1 MSLVTDDG
9 PSADEWRMQ
18 AEDQMLI
25 EGVRGALDAEN
36 FRRGRRRGQHA
47 VLRSGSGRPTIKSSF
62 RLPGYFWA
70 RWRAPVPS
78 SRGRVRIAALS
89 AAVGE
94 EKKFVT
100 AWTQVRSRYRLQS
113 AKEALERLQ
122 SAWFATEVRR
132 LIDRAA
138 DNPSHRSLSDAIVR
152 DLLRIPDRGLR
163 SRFGNLNGLARAV
176 DRKLGLKTIE
186 FAPNVWVFLAIE
198 GQHAANFAAD
208 LAPERMFFWRHNSLF
223 YTKQMKVGDT
233 VIVLISA
240 SGGKG
245 NIIATGI
252 LAADASMVFM
262 DTSQAVRRYPVLC
275 IDAFQ
280 KTPIDR
286 GPIERAAGPLVR
298 NQGAVH
304 PVTVQGLEAINKAL
318 LASHPGRTLPIAVDA
333 ANAALQAGESIRS
346 ALSRFPQIRPDEKT
360 NTALE
365 QRLPVI
371 PTRNAKS
378 PAAVE
383 EQQPDG
389 DLTVDQFD
397 ARVPFTTDAPSVAD
411 TLGRGPLAFFLARR
425 LHLIWCEIND
435 CAPGP
440 KAAREARDR
449 QMKDLDETFIVH
461 VDSPW
466 GGGKTTF
473 ANFVARTLNPVG
485 ETLDE
490 DHFLWSVVGSTRAAE
505 GQPAARRLDEVFFIN
520 PGASEEK
527 RDRWPKRAHKPWIIT
542 RYNAWREQN
551 AQPPWWH
558 IFLTLQRSVC

>member
-25 EGVRGALDAEN
+25 EGVRGALDA
-36 FRRGRRRGQHA
+36 RKISDADDAAVSMLCYAA
-47 VLRSGSGRPTIKSSF
+47 VLAPNNQKFISATRLFLGALESARSVEPRPGSQ
-62 RLPGYFWA
+62 
-70 RWRAPVPS
+70 
-78 SRGRVRIAALS
+78 IAALS

-304 PVTVQGLEAINKAL
+304 PVQGLEAINKAL

-371 PTRNAKS
+371 PTRNAES